1 MLGRW
6 EEDRYWF
13 RASVLETNLDKSTTV
28 LFMDWGN
35 TEQLPLGQV
44 MLPRPGLSGYQ
55 ALVRLP
61 GLAVQAGLYGMQMQE
76 LDKGKKKLFTQ
87 MSQV

>member
-13 RASVLETNLDKSTTV
+13 RVSVLETNLDKFTTV

-35 TEQLPLGQV
+35 TEQLP
-44 MLPRPGLSGYQ
+44 P
-55 ALVRLP
+55 
-61 GLAVQAGLYGMQMQE
+61 
-76 LDKGKKKLFTQ
+76 
-87 MSQV
+87 